1 MCMVALGDTLQKVWM
16 FFLWTRE
23 TCSFSSASS
32 SASESLEKEKKKYRT
47 LETWNNFLEA
57 GKQCEWMTP
66 AWGEAAQCRLWKGV
80 QWLRLP
86 SSAPPSDGC
95 SWVPSYSRGC
105 FITDHLAAA
114 PGSTAYPLQPEGDGI
129 SCSFHQDLPA
139 WHFRLQLVKE
149 DLQEHF
155 VPWIWRIV
163 SLQGGSGSLW
173 GRKWWHCYCWK
184 MIMHRLNCNLC
195 LKIHC

>member
-1 MCMVALGDTLQKVWM
+1 MCMVALGKTLQKVWM
-16 FFLWTRE
+16 FFLWTKE

-57 GKQCEWMTP
+57 GKKREWTTP

-129 SCSFHQDLPA
+129 SCHFTRIYQHGISDCSWLRKTCRNILSPGSEGLSVFKGAVGAFEEGNGGTAIVGRWSCIDLIA
-139 WHFRLQLVKE
+139 TSV
-149 DLQEHF
+149 
-155 VPWIWRIV
+155 
-163 SLQGGSGSLW
+163 
-173 GRKWWHCYCWK
+173 
-184 MIMHRLNCNLC
+184 
-195 LKIHC
+195 